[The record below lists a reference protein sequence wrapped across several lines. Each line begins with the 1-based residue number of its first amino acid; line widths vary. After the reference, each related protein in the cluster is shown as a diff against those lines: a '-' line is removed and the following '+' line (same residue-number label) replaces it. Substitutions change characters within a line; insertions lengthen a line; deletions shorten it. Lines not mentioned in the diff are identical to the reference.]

1 METAGLLL
9 VGAVLFVN
17 GMVFLGHA
25 EPRNAAV
32 VNIFV
37 GLVQTAIPFHLLII
51 AQGSD
56 HLLEATP
63 LFLFGLTYLWTG
75 ITNLTQNEGTAL
87 GWFCMWV
94 SAMTVVFSA
103 LALFHFN
110 DPKQAVIWLNWGVL
124 WGLFWSVLARGRTGH
139 RLAAGGAAIVMSI
152 WTCTVPAILTMI
164 SLWDDLPVWPVIVA
178 TAITPFAIR
187 ALSKCAASST
197 QEPQVATQPQPLQ
210 APHHK

>member
-17 GMVFLGHA
+17 GVVFLRHA

-32 VNIFV
+32 INIFV
-37 GLVQTAIPFHLLII
+37 GLVQTVIPFHLLVT
-51 AQGSD
+51 AHGSD
-56 HLLEATP
+56 DLLEATP

-75 ITNLTQNEGTAL
+75 ITNLTRNDGTAL
-87 GWFCMWV
+87 GWFCIWV
-94 SAMTVVFSA
+94 AAITVVFSA
-103 LALFHFN
+103 VALFHFN

-124 WGLFWSVLARGRTGH
+124 WGLFWSVLACGRTGH
-139 RLAAGGAAIVMSI
+139 RLATGGAAIVMSV

-164 SLWDDLPVWPVIVA
+164 GLWDDLPVWPVIVA

-187 ALSKCAASST
+187 ALSKCAASLT
-197 QEPQVATQPQPLQ
+197 QKPQVATQPLQ
-210 APHHK
+210 ARHYL